1 MCTNKDKVM
10 LRVSF
15 DRESI
20 VQAGFLPAVD
30 TIKAHYCKVLQHL
43 TFEIKLKE
51 IKINLKR
58 LNFVVSQNV
67 AKHIDFLIN
76 LK

>member
-1 MCTNKDKVM
+1 M

-30 TIKAHYCKVLQHL
+30 TIKAHYCKVLRHL
-43 TFEIKLKE
+43 TFEIRLKE

-58 LNFVVSQNV
+58 LDFIVSRNV
-67 AKHIDFLIN
+67 AKRINFLIN